1 MPIFASRD
9 KTRPEGTMADT
20 DNAETQRQKA
30 AASLLIDME
39 TAAARMRELIVGMPP
54 QDLLGYLYAQYM
66 LKAMSAHDV
75 SLEVEEPAEP
85 DDLIN
90 ENQFL
95 LEYVHAV
102 LASDPLPEQVAFDEA
117 KCAELYDISRKLRQ
131 DAMFYAMATSA
142 DTKDGAF
149 GPDTADIEY
158 RAKTTWVL
166 MRGNRYQVLEGEIYQ
181 YVLAPHDDLL
191 KEVYGVGA
199 EDIAAGFQAM
209 TDATRT
215 GHSDAILNM
224 MDSFDAVQAIQEKQ
238 GMGLQ
243 EAIKA
248 WAEANDAQLA
258 AARSAMDDMFRGG
271 VANVSRHTKL
281 PAELLADLAYRRG
294 EDVEFFAA
302 GSHAG
307 TPYRTLPARKKPL
320 ILLGSDYYAVDPC
333 FTRDAGYRALLFN
346 LLQRKPDYKAAFND
360 RQKVM
365 SEAAFADILSDQL
378 PGARVF
384 QEVYY
389 RDPVTKQWS
398 ENDTLILIDD
408 VMYLVEAKAGAA
420 ATIASPA
427 LDFARHA
434 QSVQDLVIKAYRQCE
449 RFFNYLASSDEV
461 PLYHLEAGKYVECA
475 RVRRADY
482 RVMVPIG
489 LTVESFSPLSAYCK
503 ELPQIVPLLG
513 RHGFVS
519 LSIDDLFVLRRLLPT
534 PGQFAHYMEVRQ
546 AVAALRRAHLFDE
559 LDHLGAYLKKNRFDE
574 DMTNQLKEGA
584 DFAMWDGMSFDVDR
598 SFEGEDWEK
607 GPFPTQAFP
616 GEILKLLAALDA
628 SRSPGWLLAESR
640 IRDLGEDGRNDL
652 AAMLAELRKS
662 LNQNP
667 ARYFLFGRDVPT
679 PLFIWM
685 QRSGE
690 IVDWQKVNDKAAAA
704 ALLTAG
710 GSVTGIMVVAT
721 SGGTYKTAYTFPV
734 NTPGLRSEDNARIYD
749 EADRMRER
757 AAAHAAPRAPAARPM
772 PARAGFKAG
781 RNDPCPCGSGIK
793 FKKCHG
799 R

>member
-1 MPIFASRD
+1 M
-9 KTRPEGTMADT
+9 TRPGKS
-20 DNAETQRQKA
+20 AEAQRKEA
-30 AASLLIDME
+30 AASLLKDME

-54 QDLLGYLYAQYM
+54 RDLLGYIYAQYV
-66 LKAMSAHDV
+66 LKALSAQDV
-75 SLEVEEPAEP
+75 GVQPEETPIPAESG
-85 DDLIN
+85 DLIN
-90 ENQFL
+90 DNQFL

-117 KCAELYDISRKLRQ
+117 KCAELYDISRELRQ
-131 DAMFYAMATSA
+131 NAMFYAMATSA

-166 MRGNRYQVLEGEIYQ
+166 LRGNRYQVLEGEFYR

-191 KEVYGVGA
+191 KAVYGVGA
-199 EDIAAGFQAM
+199 NDIAAGFQAM
-209 TDATRT
+209 TDATRS

-224 MDSFDAVQAIQEKQ
+224 MDSFDAVQAIQEEQ
-238 GMGLQ
+238 GVGMD
-243 EAIKA
+243 EAMKIWTESNASK
-248 WAEANDAQLA
+248 LA
-258 AARSAMDDMFRGG
+258 SARSAIDDMFRGG
-271 VANVSRHTKL
+271 VANVSRHTNL
-281 PAELLADLAYRRG
+281 PTELLADLAYRRG
-294 EDVEFFAA
+294 EEVEFFAA
-302 GSHAG
+302 GNHSG
-307 TPYRTLPARKKPL
+307 TPYRALPARKKPL
-320 ILLGSDYYAVDPC
+320 VQLGSDYYAVDPC

-346 LLQRKPDYKAAFND
+346 LLQRKPDYKAAFNE

-365 SEAAFADILSDQL
+365 SEAAFADILSGQL
-378 PGARVF
+378 PGASVF

-427 LDFARHA
+427 LDFARHV
-434 QSVQDLVIKAYRQCE
+434 QSVQDLVIKAYKQCD
-449 RFFNYLASSDEV
+449 RFFNYLASADEV
-461 PLYHLEAGKYVECA
+461 PLYHLENGKYVECA

-503 ELPQIVPLLG
+503 ELPQIVPLQG
-513 RHGFVS
+513 RHGFLS

-534 PGQFAHYMEVRQ
+534 AGQFAHYMEVRQ

-584 DFAMWDGMSFDVDR
+584 DLVVWDGMSFEVDR
-598 SFEGEDWEK
+598 SFEGRDWEAR
-607 GPFPTQAFP
+607 PFPTQVFP
-616 GEILKLLAALDA
+616 DEVLKLLATLDS
-628 SRSPGWLLAESR
+628 SRSRGWLMAESR
-640 IRDLGEDGRNDL
+640 IRNLDEEGRNDL
-652 AAMLAELRKS
+652 AAKLIEFRKS
-662 LNQNP
+662 LNANP
-667 ARYFLFGRDVPT
+667 ARYFLFGSNE
-679 PLFIWM
+679 LGSFFIWM
-685 QRSGE
+685 QRWGTR
-690 IVDWQKVNDKAAAA
+690 VDWQKINDKAAAA
-704 ALLTAG
+704 ALLAAA
-710 GSVTGIMVVAT
+710 GSVTGLMVIAT
-721 SGGTYKTAYTFPV
+721 SDGTYITAYTFPI
-734 NTPGLRSEDNARIYD
+734 TRPGPRSEENASIYD
-749 EADRMRER
+749 EADQMRVR
-757 AAAHAAPRAPAARPM
+757 ADSHPALRTPAANPKRVRAP
-772 PARAGFKAG
+772 FKAK

-793 FKKCHG
+793 FKRCHG

>member
-1 MPIFASRD
+1 
-9 KTRPEGTMADT
+9 MANT
-20 DNAETQRQKA
+20 ANAEARRQEA
-30 AASLLIDME
+30 AASLLNDME
-39 TAAARMRELIVGMPP
+39 KAAARMRELIVGMPP
-54 QDLLGYLYAQYM
+54 QDLLGYLYAQYL
-66 LKAMSAHDV
+66 LKAMSAQDV
-75 SLEVEEPAEP
+75 RLEEDKPPEPAEP

-102 LASDPLPEQVAFDEA
+102 LASDSLPEQVAFDEA

-131 DAMFYAMATSA
+131 NAMLYAMATSA

-166 MRGNRYQVLEGEIYQ
+166 LRGNRYQVLEGEFYR

-199 EDIAAGFQAM
+199 QDIAAGFQAM
-209 TDATRT
+209 TDATRS
-215 GHSDAILNM
+215 GHADAILNM
-224 MDSFDAVQAIQEKQ
+224 MDSFDAVQSIQEEQ
-238 GMGLQ
+238 GVGVD
-243 EAIKA
+243 EAMKI
-248 WAEANDAQLA
+248 WAEANASQMD

-294 EDVEFFAA
+294 EEVEFFAA
-302 GSHAG
+302 GNHAG

-320 ILLGSDYYAVDPC
+320 ILLGSDYYAIDPC

-346 LLQRKPDYKAAFND
+346 LLQRKPDYKAAFNE

-365 SEAAFADILSDQL
+365 SEAAFADILSEQL
-378 PGARVF
+378 PGASVF
-384 QEVYY
+384 REVYY

-398 ENDTLILIDD
+398 ENDTLILVDD

-427 LDFARHA
+427 LDFGRHA
-434 QSVQDLVIKAYRQCE
+434 QSVQDLVIKAYKQCA
-449 RFFNYLASSDEV
+449 RFFNYLASADEV
-461 PLYHLEAGKYVECA
+461 SLYHLEDAKYVEFA
-475 RVRRADY
+475 RIRQADY

-513 RHGFVS
+513 RHAFVS

-534 PGQFAHYMEVRQ
+534 SGQFAHYMEVRQ

-574 DMTNQLKEGA
+574 DMANQLKDGA
-584 DFAMWDGMSFDVDR
+584 TLAIWDGMSFDVDR
-598 SFEGEDWEK
+598 SFEGEGWEA

-616 GEILKLLAALDA
+616 EEVLKLLGALDA
-628 SRSPGWLLAESR
+628 SKSPGWLLAESR
-640 IRDLGEDGRNDL
+640 IRDLGEEGRNDL
-652 AAMLAELRKS
+652 DAMLLQLRRS
-662 LNQNP
+662 LTVNP
-667 ARYFLFGRDVPT
+667 ARYFLFGLEVAT
-679 PLFIWM
+679 PLFIWL
-685 QRSGE
+685 QRLGDE
-690 IVDWQKVNDKAAAA
+690 IDWQRVNDKASAA
-704 ALLTAG
+704 ALLTAAG
-710 GSVTGIMVVAT
+710 TVTGIMIVVTAA
-721 SGGTYKTAYTFPV
+721 GAYMTAYTFPV
-734 NTPGLRSEDNARIYD
+734 TRPGPRSDENARIYE

-757 AAAHAAPRAPAARPM
+757 ASAHAAPQPVAAKPLPALAP
-772 PARAGFKAG
+772 FKGG